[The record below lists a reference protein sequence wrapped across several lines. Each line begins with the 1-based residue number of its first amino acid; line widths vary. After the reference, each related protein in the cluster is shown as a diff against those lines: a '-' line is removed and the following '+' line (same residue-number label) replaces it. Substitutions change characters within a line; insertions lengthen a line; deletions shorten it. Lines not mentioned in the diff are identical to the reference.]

1 MSVSE
6 APGHVYSLSIDKV
19 FPFKRHPFKLYE
31 GQRFSDMV
39 ESVKAYGILLP
50 IIVRP
55 LDNYTYEV
63 LSGHNRVK
71 AAKAAGLDTVPAIVR
86 EGLADDEA
94 LLIVTETNLLQRS
107 FADLSHSER
116 ALALS
121 THYDAIK
128 KQGRRTDLIKD
139 IENMLKAHDIN
150 VSESSTPLA
159 YRLTSAEVIGE
170 KYGMSHDNVARYI
183 RINKLIEPIKERVDD
198 GEIAVRSAVSL
209 SYLPENQQGIV
220 EDILGDGNY
229 RIDMNKAEAL
239 RLASE
244 KKPLTHETAEQILV
258 GAKKPKQVHTSGFKL
273 HPQIVTKYFRPE
285 QKKAEIE
292 KTIEMALEF
301 YFALRSQKG
310 EMNPIGYKYVS
321 RVDQTGEALL
331 FESGSL

>member
-1 MSVSE
+1 MFVAADPVSVSE
-6 APGHVYSLSIDKV
+6 APGNIFNLSIDKV
-19 FPFKRHPFKLYE
+19 FPYKAHPFKLYE

-39 ESVKAYGILLP
+39 ESIKAYGVLLP

-55 LDNYTYEV
+55 IGNSAYEV

-71 AAKAAGLDTVPAIVR
+71 AAKAAGMDTVPAIVR

-139 IENMLKAHDIN
+139 IENMLKAPDIN
-150 VSESSTPLA
+150 VSETSTPVA

-170 KYGMSHDNVARYI
+170 KYSMSHDNVARYI
-183 RINKLIEPIKERVDD
+183 RINKLIDPIKERVDD

-209 SYLPENQQGIV
+209 SYLPESQQGIV
-220 EDILGDGNY
+220 EDVLGDGNY
-229 RIDMNKAEAL
+229 KIDMNKAEAL

-244 KKPLTHETAEQILV
+244 KKPLTHEAAEQILA
-258 GAKKPKQVHTSGFKL
+258 GTKKPRQPQTSGFKL
-273 HPQIVTKYFRPE
+273 HSQIVTMYFRPE

-292 KTIEMALEF
+292 KPSKWRLSFISP
-301 YFALRSQKG
+301 YDLR
-310 EMNPIGYKYVS
+310 EE
-321 RVDQTGEALL
+321 R
-331 FESGSL
+331 